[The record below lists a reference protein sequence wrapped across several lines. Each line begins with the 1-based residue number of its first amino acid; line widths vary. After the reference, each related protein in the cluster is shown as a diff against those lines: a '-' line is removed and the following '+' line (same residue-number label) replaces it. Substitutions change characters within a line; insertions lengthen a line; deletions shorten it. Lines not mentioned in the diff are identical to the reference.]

1 MQNNQGHVFAFMEK
15 PRMAQILSCSCEQS
29 PLVFI
34 KEPDF
39 PWLHG
44 AVGRCSRRLDF
55 RGPAPQRRHGGP
67 HRDRAEKPCLL
78 PLRLPPPR
86 AFPPPHLA
94 QVRRRRN
101 PLNPTSSRI
110 ALITLFPS
118 HHFPLPQSSGTAA
131 QTLTLFPFGIHL
143 AGAAPS
149 RRGFSTSPSYRV
161 ADAGA
166 VLRDAADAAAAPTA
180 PASFPSEV
188 AWIAQDSSLSVAAAQ
203 HLIDAVHSF
212 TGLNW
217 WGFNY
222 GFVGFVSLTL
232 WP

>member
-1 MQNNQGHVFAFMEK
+1 
-15 PRMAQILSCSCEQS
+15 MAALTATARRSLASCLSGCLHPALSHLLTSHRSGDAATPSTPLHPAS
-29 PLVFI
+29 P
-34 KEPDF
+34 
-39 PWLHG
+39 
-44 AVGRCSRRLDF
+44 
-55 RGPAPQRRHGGP
+55 
-67 HRDRAEKPCLL
+67 
-78 PLRLPPPR
+78 
-86 AFPPPHLA
+86 
-94 QVRRRRN
+94 
-101 PLNPTSSRI
+101 
-110 ALITLFPS
+110 LFPS
-118 HHFPLPQSSGTAA
+118 HHFPLSQSSGTAA

-149 RRGFSTSPSYRV
+149 RRGFSSSPSYRV

-217 WGFNY
+217 
-222 GFVGFVSLTL
+222 
-232 WP
+232 